1 MTQLSWGSV
10 LITVKWDRVICYL
23 SSLGTKQRGQVSQV
37 LAWGFLLR
45 ISLLT
50 LVFLG
55 VRTSR
60 SGEDFGDSSNVSP
73 GSQVEMRQNLPPTA
87 SCSSAPVHFWTLRG
101 MEQEGEIG
109 PKLLP

>member
-10 LITVKWDRVICYL
+10 LISVKRDRVIYYL

-45 ISLLT
+45 ISLLA
-50 LVFLG
+50 LVFLR

-60 SGEDFGDSSNVSP
+60 SGEDFGDSSSVSP
-73 GSQVEMRQNLPPTA
+73 GSQVEMRQNLFPHSEPPALQPQFT
-87 SCSSAPVHFWTLRG
+87 FGLFRG
-101 MEQEGEIG
+101 WNRKGR
-109 PKLLP
+109 